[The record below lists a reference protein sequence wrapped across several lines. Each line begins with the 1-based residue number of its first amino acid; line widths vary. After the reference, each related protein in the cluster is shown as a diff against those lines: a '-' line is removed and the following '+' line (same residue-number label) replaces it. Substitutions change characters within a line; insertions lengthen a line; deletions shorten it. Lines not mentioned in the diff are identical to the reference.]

1 MTAIDYDAAADILAE
16 EFAVVENNLLGGL
29 SEALDSNIGSASKR
43 VFDSNTQAYREVL
56 LGCVLAR
63 IQSESIDLRSPYV
76 NQGQTA
82 YNGRTLDEKVVN
94 PFLQRNRIPSTKG
107 PFLSVFRR
115 SVQLEPST
123 REGLRDKEGFDAL
136 LTLVEYLEETAN
148 LEQVR
153 SFLRHLLERF
163 LDVRSQ
169 SEIPISRLQ
178 RVSLSQYDQLL
189 SSFLSVTSGGRIPV
203 LLVEATFRAIATAFD
218 LAWEVEVQG
227 INVADQAAGAGGD
240 ITIKQRGSILLAV
253 EVTERSVDR
262 NRMITTFETKI
273 SSNGI
278 EDYLFLVTTDADD
291 YAIRQAH
298 RYFSQGHEVNLLDVK
313 DWMLVVLAT
322 IGVTGRR
329 EFNRSLWERLEMDDV
344 PASLKV
350 AWNEEILRLTTA

>member
-1 MTAIDYDAAADILAE
+1 MTAIDYAAAADLLNDQFGIVEANLLNGRSE
-16 EFAVVENNLLGGL
+16 EVDGDVEN
-29 SEALDSNIGSASKR
+29 ASTR

-63 IQSESIDLRSPYV
+63 IQSRSIDLRSPYV
-76 NQGQTA
+76 KQGPTA
-82 YNGRTLDEKVVN
+82 YNGRTLDERVVN

-115 SVQLEPST
+115 SVRLEPAT
-123 REGLRDKEGFDAL
+123 REGLRDKEGFDAFL
-136 LTLVEYLEETAN
+136 RLVEYLEEMAN
-148 LEQVR
+148 PEQLR

-218 LAWEVEVQG
+218 LDWEVEVQG

-253 EVTERSVDR
+253 EVTERSVDQ
-262 NRMITTFETKI
+262 NRMITTFQTKI
-273 SSNGI
+273 APRGI

-291 YAIRQAH
+291 RAIRQAH
-298 RYFSQGHEVNLLDVK
+298 RYFSQGHEVNFLDVK
-313 DWMLVVLAT
+313 DWMLIVLAT
-322 IGVTGRR
+322 IGAKGRQD
-329 EFNRSLWERLEMDDV
+329 FNRSLCERLEMEDI

-350 AWNEEILRLTTA
+350 AWNEEILRITTA